1 MSDRRALMG
10 AASGGSVVGGIVLA
24 NGSFAGPDSYTVSL
38 PVGTKMAQ
46 TNFLVY
52 VWAEPDT
59 EYNYDNAYKA
69 MRAIAVYDELDSF
82 FDLSS
87 DGTKAP
93 VNRLQYTVNND
104 GTITNL
110 DQYGMGT
117 GLYARYSGGDNTGA
131 LQRPNTRIIRSDSG
145 FTLTCPFTN
154 ANYKFISSVTY
165 NYKIVYY
172 GNNPASDIV
181 TVS

>member
-1 MSDRRALMG
+1 MMMV
-10 AASGGSVVGGIVLA
+10 GSKAPVSGGIVLA
-24 NGSFAGPDSYTVSL
+24 SGSFAGPDFYSVSL

-46 TNFLVY
+46 TNFLLY
-52 VWAEPDT
+52 VWAEPNT

-87 DGTKAP
+87 NGTKAP
-93 VNRLQYTVNND
+93 VNRLQYTVNNA

-110 DQYGMGT
+110 DQYGIGIAS
-117 GLYARYSGGDNTGA
+117 YARYYSGDNVGS

-145 FTLTCPFTN
+145 FTLTCNFTN

>member
-10 AASGGSVVGGIVLA
+10 AVSGGSAVGGIVLA
-24 NGSFAGPDSYTVSL
+24 SGSFAGPDNYAVSL

-46 TNFLVY
+46 TNFLLY
-52 VWAEPDT
+52 IWAEPNT
-59 EYNYDNAYKA
+59 EYDYDNVYKA
-69 MRAIAVYDELDSF
+69 MRAIVVYDELDSF

-87 DGTKAP
+87 NGTKAP
-93 VNRLQYTVNND
+93 VNRLQYAINND
-104 GTITNL
+104 GTITDLN
-110 DQYGMGT
+110 QYGMGMA
-117 GLYARYSGGDNTGA
+117 LYARVGNGDNFGQ
-131 LQRPNTRIIRSDSG
+131 LQRSNTRIIRDDSG